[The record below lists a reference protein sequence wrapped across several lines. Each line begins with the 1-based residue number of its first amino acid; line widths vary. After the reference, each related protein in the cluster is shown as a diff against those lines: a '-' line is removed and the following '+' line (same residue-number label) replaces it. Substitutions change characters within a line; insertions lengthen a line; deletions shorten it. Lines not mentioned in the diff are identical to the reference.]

1 MELEIGKKNLEVGS
15 VVQGKVTGVTKFGAF
30 VEVAPQKTGL
40 VHISEI
46 SNEFV
51 KNVSDYFKEGQIVKV
66 KILSINEDGKMELSA
81 KQAVASE
88 DKKVPNKFSNSK
100 QNSQKTSAPN
110 NFEDMMAKFKKISE
124 EKLSGIGAATEN
136 RRRKA
141 YHKSNKN

>member
-1 MELEIGKKNLEVGS
+1 MNLEIGNKGLEVGS
-15 VVQGKVTGVTKFGAF
+15 IVQGKVTGVTKFGAF

-51 KNVSDYFKEGQIVKV
+51 KNVSDYFTEGQIINV
-66 KILSINEDGKMELSA
+66 KILSINQDGKMELSA
-81 KQAVASE
+81 KQAL
-88 DKKVPNKFSNSK
+88 PNEEKKFSNNLS
-100 QNSQKTSAPN
+100 NSRQTLRKPSAPN

-124 EKLSGIGAATEN
+124 EKLSGMGTMVEN

-141 YHKSNKN
+141 YHKSNEN